1 MVLCDTAGSP
11 PPIPLQEG
19 LGHLTDCT
27 QLSLCATLGWTLSL
41 VAPAAPDIHLEIL
54 ELQYLHQLTPASI
67 TVTVVYSEAVSPQA
81 PSIPCPV

>member
-1 MVLCDTAGSP
+1 MVLCDMAGP
-11 PPIPLQEG
+11 LPPIPLQEG

-41 VAPAAPDIHLEIL
+41 AAPAAPGIHLEIL
-54 ELQYLHQLTPASI
+54 EPQYPRQLTPTSV